1 LHRCNKAFS
10 MYIKRLTIQSKIT
23 LPASPALDPTGTT
36 SPAGPKIHSGTQ
48 HKDFGENPKASPVL
62 L

>member
-1 LHRCNKAFS
+1 

-36 SPAGPKIHSGTQ
+36 SPAGPNIHSGTQ